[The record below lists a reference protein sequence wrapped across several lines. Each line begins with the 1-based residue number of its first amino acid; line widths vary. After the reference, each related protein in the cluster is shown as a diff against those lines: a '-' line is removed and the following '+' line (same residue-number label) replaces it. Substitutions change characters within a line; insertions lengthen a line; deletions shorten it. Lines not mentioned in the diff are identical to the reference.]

1 MIARIETDIVD
12 VRMRKIVAASRDG
25 NVELAREV
33 SPLRIA
39 ILAGSW
45 VFADKIVDGI

>member
-1 MIARIETDIVD
+1 MVTKCCMGAILT
-12 VRMRKIVAASRDG
+12 KVAMLKRGDG